1 VSRSAKTVI
10 GETLRLALTFLL
22 AFISFYI
29 VTSYPA
35 KALSA
40 ILGIA
45 GVPFLGIALLGGFI
59 LIFWVSTAYTIA
71 GENYGII
78 TALLAAAFCLFTSPW
93 FGISEPAWYG
103 VYGLTSYFLAGLLTE
118 KLNGGFGNLACLLVN
133 WFALGF
139 HHGIWPPQTLAII
152 FLATS
157 FTSGL
162 AGDKLARIVW
172 KKLKT
177 KTEK

>member
-1 VSRSAKTVI
+1 MSRSAKTVI

-103 VYGLTSYFLAGLLTE
+103 VYGLTSYFLAGLITE

>member
-1 VSRSAKTVI
+1 MSRPAGTVI
-10 GETLRLALTFLL
+10 GELWRIALTFLL
-22 AFISFYI
+22 AFISFCI

-35 KALSA
+35 KVLSA

-59 LIFWVSTAYTIA
+59 LIFWISTAHTIA
-71 GENYGII
+71 GKNYGII

-93 FGISEPAWYG
+93 FGISEPVWYG

-139 HHGIWPPQTLAII
+139 HHNIWPPLTLAVI

-157 FTSGL
+157 FASGL

-172 KKLKT
+172 GKLKIET
-177 KTEK
+177 N

>member
-1 VSRSAKTVI
+1 
-10 GETLRLALTFLL
+10 LRLALTFLL

-139 HHGIWPPQTLAII
+139 HHGIWPSPTLAVT

-157 FTSGL
+157 FASGL

-172 KKLKT
+172 GKLKIKT
-177 KTEK
+177 KK

>member
-1 VSRSAKTVI
+1 MSRSAKTVI

-118 KLNGGFGNLACLLVN
+118 RLNGGFGNLACLLVN

-157 FTSGL
+157 FASGL

-172 KKLKT
+172 EKLKA

>member
-103 VYGLTSYFLAGLLTE
+103 VYGLTSYFLAGLITE